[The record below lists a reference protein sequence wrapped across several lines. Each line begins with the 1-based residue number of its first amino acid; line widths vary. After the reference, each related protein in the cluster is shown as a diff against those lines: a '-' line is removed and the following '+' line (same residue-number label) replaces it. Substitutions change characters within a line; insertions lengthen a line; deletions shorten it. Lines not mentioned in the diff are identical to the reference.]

1 MTQPKDL
8 DVENLDQ
15 FLEQAFAAD
24 DDEAIFI
31 AQLRHYDPRAAE
43 KLEQAR
49 HELQDAVSDL
59 RAAGK
64 VI

>member
-1 MTQPKDL
+1 MTHPKPQSL

-15 FLEQAFAAD
+15 FLEDAFAAD

-31 AQLRHYDPRAAE
+31 AQLHHYDPRAAE

-49 HELQDAVSDL
+49 DEEKNN
-59 RAAGK
+59 G
-64 VI
+64 